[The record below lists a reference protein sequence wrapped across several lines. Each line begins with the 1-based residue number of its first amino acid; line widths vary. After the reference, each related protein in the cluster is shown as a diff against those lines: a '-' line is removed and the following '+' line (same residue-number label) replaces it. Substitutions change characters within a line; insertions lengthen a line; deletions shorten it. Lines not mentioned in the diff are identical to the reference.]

1 FLARFLRSKKPVMLL
16 PFCTVIWLYIM
27 YSHLYRTFARGTT
40 FFHRCGLAVFSAAP
54 PLIHRF
60 CG

>member
-1 FLARFLRSKKPVMLL
+1 MSQYVIVWCFLVSSYGDHFDVIFIRECRFAV
-16 PFCTVIWLYIM
+16 
-27 YSHLYRTFARGTT
+27 
-40 FFHRCGLAVFSAAP
+40 RCGLAVFSAAP

>member
-1 FLARFLRSKKPVMLL
+1 MSSYGDHFDVIFIRECRFAV
-16 PFCTVIWLYIM
+16 
-27 YSHLYRTFARGTT
+27 
-40 FFHRCGLAVFSAAP
+40 RCGLAVFSAAP